1 MEMELTGPP
10 WYLKLMMGGLYLA
23 PKSNAGVLVG
33 PADALGTDFA
43 LNGCSDR
50 ANPLPSCISSTT
62 IKVVVDVHLNRLAVG
77 KSCSESLTIAL
88 RYELYYQ
95 HVSSTHK
102 VKESDPMSHENN
114 HRQLDIVAKIK

>member
-33 PADALGTDFA
+33 PADALGKDFE
-43 LNGCSDR
+43 LNSRLDR
-50 ANPLPSCISSTT
+50 VNPLPVENAPSCISSTT

-77 KSCSESLTIAL
+77 KSCSESLTIGL
-88 RYELYYQ
+88 
-95 HVSSTHK
+95 
-102 VKESDPMSHENN
+102 
-114 HRQLDIVAKIK
+114 QLK